1 MFRAHRKYSSGGT
14 QRAGLRDITNTAG
27 NAVKPVSK
35 KASSSAFFRP
45 LPNKQHRS
53 DIAKGATAQRS
64 ASSSRRAPRASTKP
78 VIDEIDRADV
88 NDPQVK
94 SHPGPHLSS
103 VLLLVLQM
111 INTPAP

>member
-64 ASSSRRAPRASTKP
+64 VASSTRAPRASTKP

-94 SHPGPHLSS
+94 IHPSCACPPLQLLS
-103 VLLLVLQM
+103 VHM
-111 INTPAP
+111 IDAPAP